1 MAEKRKRDDAGEQ
14 GGKAS
19 KNPKINSDP
28 ALCDSSDGEDVEQT
42 GKYHYAMICSSN
54 VNRSCAA
61 HKKLKKAGLIASSYG
76 AGAQVK
82 MPGIGGPRVFPFG
95 TPYDTIYKSLEQE
108 NKEYYIKN
116 GMLPMMDRDR
126 RIKTAPERWQ
136 DSDIVGV
143 VHVAI
148 CFEERIYELVEEDL
162 GIREAQEFEPLH
174 IVNIET
180 KDNPE
185 AAAKS
190 ADLALKLCQQI
201 EEQDDISDDLSEIIE
216 AFEKEHNVS
225 LRDHPALD
233 LSVSMSKTLFACA
246 VAVLLLSAA
255 PTNGNKLLSHLG
267 LRDQCI
273 QGPGGSTR
281 GTYGPFRTNFY
292 FPKVKNCQERY
303 HNGQFRT
310 KKNSCIQLDI
320 ANKVR
325 GLKLTRFI
333 DVARIR
339 NEGRISEYY
348 FECQGGLEVCN
359 SHYRNGD
366 KETLCYLLNKA
377 NPCQGFGDKYYRV
390 NGCSKPDC
398 EDITDMSDPRLDRML
413 QLKVYV
419 DVDGYET
426 ESKATVKKFG
436 GSES

>member
-1 MAEKRKRDDAGEQ
+1 MYVEEEEIEKTSIKCTYEEEDVLFHLSRRTNPKKASDMAEKRKRDDAGEQ

-201 EEQDDISDDLSEIIE
+201 EEQEDISDDLSEIIE

-225 LRDHPALD
+225 L
-233 LSVSMSKTLFACA
+233 
-246 VAVLLLSAA
+246 
-255 PTNGNKLLSHLG
+255 SHN
-267 LRDQCI
+267 
-273 QGPGGSTR
+273 T
-281 GTYGPFRTNFY
+281 
-292 FPKVKNCQERY
+292 
-303 HNGQFRT
+303 H
-310 KKNSCIQLDI
+310 
-320 ANKVR
+320 
-325 GLKLTRFI
+325 
-333 DVARIR
+333 
-339 NEGRISEYY
+339 
-348 FECQGGLEVCN
+348 
-359 SHYRNGD
+359 
-366 KETLCYLLNKA
+366 
-377 NPCQGFGDKYYRV
+377 
-390 NGCSKPDC
+390 
-398 EDITDMSDPRLDRML
+398 ML
-413 QLKVYV
+413 
-419 DVDGYET
+419 
-426 ESKATVKKFG
+426 
-436 GSES
+436 